1 MYMIRFV
8 YSIFNHRSV
17 LSSLTKSH
25 ISIQSIR
32 HFIPIVTH
40 NNMPPTLADILDKW
54 QQWIQ
59 MEIQAESD
67 RFA

>member
-1 MYMIRFV
+1 
-8 YSIFNHRSV
+8 V